1 MSTAHASIRFQPVAA
16 AFFRWLFSRCE
27 ELTATEV
34 MKKKEAIVG
43 GRLIQAGFCC
53 VFILSFSASDAVQ
66 DLASISWFYPLLS
79 SRLKSWYHCTP
90 LQRPEY
96 SGEADHRVQLDGS
109 ILGLHH
115 GVGVRPPR
123 LRNGW
128 NESFLSLGLPLW
140 LQDVQ
145 GVSTARAPWASRY
158 AQLLSWLLNG

>member
-1 MSTAHASIRFQPVAA
+1 MPASAFSQSQPLFWLALFPMRRIDGDRSNGEKKRRSLGAGSLKRAFVAPL
-16 AFFRWLFSRCE
+16 FFLF
-27 ELTATEV
+27 
-34 MKKKEAIVG
+34 
-43 GRLIQAGFCC
+43 F
-53 VFILSFSASDAVQ
+53 FASDAVQ
-66 DLASISWFYPLLS
+66 GLASISWFYPLLS

-158 AQLLSWLLNG
+158 AQLLSWLLSG

>member
-16 AFFRWLFSRCE
+16 AFFSLALFPMRRIDGDRSNQ
-27 ELTATEV
+27 
-34 MKKKEAIVG
+34 KKEAIVG